1 MRKEDQEWNEISK
14 DFPLNDKAN
23 GKKRYT
29 RDDYLNDMKE
39 IIIKIRNHPYINEQ
53 SEENKKDIV
62 KLLYNISS
70 MFFGF
75 PHRINAIYKE
85 NGEDKW
91 EPPFDICGH
100 GFGLPTSHGFCANLS
115 LLTLELL
122 EKYYFK
128 QLECIE
134 YFIDTK
140 GKLPRYLYGL
150 RKNYVHPNYQFFVE
164 TLEYITERDKEKDI
178 IYVPDYFHKSEKQI
192 I

>member
-1 MRKEDQEWNEISK
+1 MRKEDQEWNKISK
-14 DFPLNDKAN
+14 DLPLK
-23 GKKRYT
+23 GKMKEKKKYT

-39 IIIKIRNHPYINEQ
+39 MIIKIRNHPYIKEQ
-53 SEENKKDIV
+53 SEENKNDIV
-62 KLLYNISS
+62 KLLYDVSS
-70 MFFGF
+70 MFFCF
-75 PHRINAIYKE
+75 PHRINAIYRE
-85 NGEDKW
+85 NGEDNW

-128 QLECIE
+128 QLESIE

-140 GKLPRYLYGL
+140 GKLPKYLYEL